1 MKYQSCGKRN
11 QRKHLKKTFRHLMG
25 PEQARHKTL
34 QVWRWW
40 WWWRCLKYTDLIHTE
55 VILLVSCE
63 YETWSLNTDEE
74 HRLRVYENTVLR
86 EISGPK
92 RGAGRSDSKK
102 LNNEELQ
109 HLFCLLS
116 TNRVTK
122 WRRVRRYSMGHAR
135 KGNGIQHFGGET
147 WKTYMQVGE
156 YYYNHY

>member
-1 MKYQSCGKRN
+1 M
-11 QRKHLKKTFRHLMG
+11 
-25 PEQARHKTL
+25 
-34 QVWRWW
+34 
-40 WWWRCLKYTDLIHTE
+40 
-55 VILLVSCE
+55 VS
-63 YETWSLNTDEE
+63 NTDEE

-122 WRRVRRYSMGHAR
+122 
-135 KGNGIQHFGGET
+135 
-147 WKTYMQVGE
+147 
-156 YYYNHY
+156 